1 MMFSAS
7 TPRQAYRLVALAL
20 LFTACS
26 SPEEQKQR
34 HFEQGNA
41 YVAQKRDDFA
51 VIEYANAVRIDPKFG
66 EARLK
71 LAEAY
76 ERMGNIQ
83 AAFPEFIR
91 AADALPNN
99 RDVQIKAT
107 ELLLLAQRFDDAKA
121 RATTVLQKNPKDVDA
136 ILLRANAMAQLREL
150 EGAVEEIEDA
160 LAIQPGEGRAYL
172 TLADVQVRGGQK
184 QEAEA
189 SFRRAIELQ
198 PSAPNPR
205 LAYANFLWTGGRAS
219 EAEQEIRQA
228 ITFEPRHLLANRMLA
243 ALLAATKRAGEA
255 EVPLKVVADASDRP
269 GAKFELA
276 QYYVNAGRADEAIKL
291 LTELSKGQNT
301 FARAELMIAEL
312 EYRKGDVQNA
322 HSRLDNLLSRAPN
335 DGPALALKAQWLG
348 RENKLDQAL
357 DRAKA
362 AVKADP
368 QLIQAHYVLG
378 QVHSQRREVPDAIK
392 AYTEVL
398 RLNPRVVAAQL
409 ELSRLNG
416 LAGNRDAALR
426 YAEEARQGAPSSV
439 EARIA
444 LVRTLL
450 VRRELDRAGV
460 EMAELMRAV
469 PKNAAV
475 HALNGSL
482 LSMRNNPTAARAA
495 FEQALAINPGN
506 LDAVRGL
513 IALDV
518 SNKQFDSATKRVE
531 AAVSRQPD
539 NVELLA
545 LSSRVHDQ
553 AGRPDKA
560 EAALR
565 RAVEKDPRFMTGYAL
580 LAQLYIKQR
589 RIDEARAEFEAMA
602 KRDPRAAGPRTMVGI
617 LLQAQG
623 KRDEARRSYEATVA
637 DVPSA
642 PVAANNLAYIY
653 AEDGTNLDVALQ
665 LAGAA
670 KKELPD
676 NPEINDTLGWVYY
689 KKGLWSLA
697 VGPLEEGAK
706 QRPDHPEILYHLGMT
721 YAKLDQKAKSR
732 EALERALKLNP
743 RLSEAA
749 AARQALKEVSQ

>member
-1 MMFSAS
+1 MSSAS

-20 LFTACS
+20 LLTACS

-34 HFEQGNA
+34 HFEQGNT

-71 LAEAY
+71 LAETY
-76 ERMGNIQ
+76 ERMGNIP
-83 AAFPEFIR
+83 AAFPEYVR

-121 RATTVLQKNPKDVDA
+121 RATALLQKNPKDVDA
-136 ILLRANAMAQLREL
+136 MLLRANAMAQLQEL
-150 EGAVEEIEDA
+150 EEAVKEVEDA
-160 LAIQPGEGRAYL
+160 LAIQPNEGRAYL
-172 TLADVQVRGGQK
+172 TLADVQVRGGQR

-198 PSAPNPR
+198 PSSPNPR
-205 LAYANFLWTGGRAS
+205 LAYANFLWTAGRAS

-228 ITFEPRHLLANRMLA
+228 ITFEPQNLLANRMLA
-243 ALLAATKRAGEA
+243 ALLTATKRVAEA
-255 EVPLKVVADASDRP
+255 EAPLKVVADASDRP
-269 GAKFELA
+269 AAKFELA
-276 QYYVNAGRADEAIKL
+276 QYYVNAGRSDEAIKL
-291 LTELSKGQNT
+291 LTELAKGQTT
-301 FARAELMIAEL
+301 FTRAELMIAEL
-312 EYRKGDVQNA
+312 EYRKGDVRTA
-322 HSRLDNLLSRAPN
+322 HARLDKLISRAPN
-335 DGPALALKAQWLG
+335 DGPALAMKAQWLG
-348 RENKLDQAL
+348 RENKLDEAL
-357 DRAKA
+357 DRARA

-378 QVHSQRREVPDAIK
+378 QVHSQRHEVPDAIK

-398 RLNPRVVAAQL
+398 RLNPRVVAAQV

-426 YAEEARQGAPSSV
+426 YAEEAKQGAPTSV
-439 EARIA
+439 DARIA

-450 VRRELDRAGV
+450 VRRELDRAGA
-460 EMAELMRAV
+460 EMADLMRAV
-469 PKNAAV
+469 PKSAAV

-495 FEQALAINPGN
+495 FEQALALDPAY

-518 SNKQFDSATKRVE
+518 SNKQFDAATKRVE
-531 AAVSRQPD
+531 AALSRQPD
-539 NVELLA
+539 HVELLA
-545 LSSRVHDQ
+545 LASRVHEL
-553 AGRPDKA
+553 AGRPEKA

-565 RAVEKDPRFMTGYAL
+565 RAVEKDPRFMNGYAL
-580 LAQLYIKQR
+580 LAQLYVKQK
-589 RIDEARAEFEAMA
+589 RIDEARAEFEGMV

-617 LLQAQG
+617 LLQSQG
-623 KRDEARRSYEATVA
+623 KRDEARRWYEATVA
-637 DVPSA
+637 AVPSA
-642 PVAANNLAYIY
+642 PIAANNLAYIY

-689 KKGLWSLA
+689 KRGLWSLA
-697 VGPLEEGAK
+697 LGPLEEGAK

-721 YAKLDQKAKSR
+721 YAKLDQKTKSR

-749 AARQALKEVSQ
+749 AARQTLKEVSQ